1 MSCGRSICLG
11 MAGFPDLLRLKN
23 LRNRLKKVF
32 SAVTPCME
40 VGAWCS
46 DHWRSPVGLTSDEES
61 RFSGFVGLEVVS
73 LSGSTCFSADRI
85 SAEAGTSSGSVG
97 GGIVWASRGSCFPG
111 DWIPAEKGRSSG
123 PIVGGLILRLR
134 RRKTGV
140 KMAAVIM
147 IMTTKSSHSGV
158 PIIQPSFALEG
169 RLLIR
174 ILRFEY

>member
-11 MAGFPDLLRLKN
+11 MDGFPDLLRRKN
-23 LRNRLKKVF
+23 LRNRSKKVF
-32 SAVTPCME
+32 SVVTPCMDP
-40 VGAWCS
+40 ADWRW
-46 DHWRSPVGLTSDEES
+46 DHWRASAGLTSDEES
-61 RFSGFVGLEVVS
+61 RFSGLAGREVVS
-73 LSGSTCFSADRI
+73 LSGSSCFSGDWIAVER
-85 SAEAGTSSGSVG
+85 GTSSGSMG
-97 GGIVWASRGSCFPG
+97 GGSVWPSGSICFPG
-111 DWIPAEKGRSSG
+111 DWIPAERGRPSG
-123 PIVGGLILRLR
+123 PIVGGLVLRLR

-169 RLLIR
+169 GVSIR